1 MCVWDSLVG
10 FVFVCYLEFVDN
22 EMVREIVRVNLRSC
36 MNLKGVY

>member
-10 FVFVCYLEFVDN
+10 FVFVGYLEFVDN
-22 EMVREIVRVNLRSC
+22 EMVREIVRVYLRSC